1 MNLEN
6 LNLAKVP
13 LHGTELCMRPRAFKR
28 GPDLYSYTL
37 GKIQESKPLG
47 SPYDGEYAGSEQE
60 RYMA

>member
-1 MNLEN
+1 
-6 LNLAKVP
+6 
-13 LHGTELCMRPRAFKR
+13 MRPRAFKR

-47 SPYDGEYAGSEQE
+47 CPYDGECAGREQE